1 MKKPLTPF
9 PTTGYFGAQYFCDRE
24 DETKRIFSNIQGG
37 QTTILTAPRRIGKTA
52 LIFHVLDKLPSGTK
66 GIYFDILPTENMSGF
81 LNEFASAIVRHVPE
95 KKGTGRKVWDF
106 IKSLR
111 PSVSFDLLTGS
122 PQVSFTLKDSE
133 INYQIEAIFSF
144 LEKQDEKYVIAIDEF
159 QQILEYPEKK
169 TDAWLR
175 THIQK
180 LKNVIFIFAGSQQ
193 HLLNEMF
200 TIPSRPF
207 YNSATLLKIEK
218 INSKK
223 YKAFILKQFTM
234 NGREIEDPVIDSI
247 LNWADC
253 HTYYVQLICN
263 RIFLTGVNKIEDKI
277 WKEEAERLLK
287 EQEPVFYNYRNMLTK
302 PQWDILKATALEG
315 VLYEPTGIEFVMKYS
330 LGNPS
335 SVLRSLEA
343 ITRMELIYYD
353 FNEDGKKYYAIND
366 LLFRRWMEGLNLSS
380 SF

>member
-1 MKKPLTPF
+1 M
-9 PTTGYFGAQYFCDRE
+9 
-24 DETKRIFSNIQGG
+24 RILSNIQGG

-81 LNEFASAIVRHVPE
+81 LNEFASAIIRHVPE

-111 PSVSFDLLTGS
+111 PSVSFDMLTGA

-159 QQILEYPEKK
+159 QQILEYPEKN

-218 INSKK
+218 INRIK

-234 NGREIEDPVIDSI
+234 NGRKIEDPVIDSI

-263 RIFLTGVNKIEDKI
+263 RIFLNGVNKIEDKI

-335 SVLRSLEA
+335 TVLRSLEA
-343 ITRMELIYYD
+343 LTRMELIYYD
-353 FNEDGKKYYAIND
+353 FNANGKKYHAIND
-366 LLFRRWMEGLNLSS
+366 LLFRRWMEGHNL
-380 SF
+380 

>member
-24 DETKRIFSNIQGG
+24 DETKRILSNIQGG

-81 LNEFASAIVRHVPE
+81 LNEFASAIIRHVPE
-95 KKGTGRKVWDF
+95 KKGAGRKVWDF

-111 PSVSFDLLTGS
+111 PSVSFDMLTGA

-133 INYQIEAIFSF
+133 INNQIEAIFSF

-159 QQILEYPEKK
+159 QQILEYPEKN

-234 NGREIEDPVIDSI
+234 YGREIEDQVVDSI

-343 ITRMELIYYD
+343 ITRMELIFYD

-366 LLFRRWMEGLNLSS
+366 LLFRRWMEGLNL
-380 SF
+380 

>member
-1 MKKPLTPF
+1 LKKPITPF

-24 DETKRIFSNIQGG
+24 LETKAILSKIRGG
-37 QTTILTAPRRIGKTA
+37 QSTILTAPRRIGKTA
-52 LIFHVLDKLPSGTK
+52 LTFHVLDKLPAGTK

-81 LNEFASAIVRHVPE
+81 LNEFASAIIRNVPE
-95 KKGTGRKVWDF
+95 KKGTGRKIWDF

-111 PSVSFDLLTGS
+111 PSVSFDMLTGS
-122 PQVSFTLKDSE
+122 PQVSFTLKDNE
-133 INYQIEAIFSF
+133 INYQIETIFSF

-159 QQILEYPEKK
+159 QQILKYPEKN

-175 THIQK
+175 TLIQK

-207 YNSATLLKIEK
+207 YNSASLLKIDK
-218 INSKK
+218 ISSEK
-223 YKAFILKQFTM
+223 YKAFIRRQFIL
-234 NGREIEDPVIDSI
+234 NDRQLEDSVIDNI
-247 LNWADC
+247 LNWANC

-263 RIFLTGVNKIEDKI
+263 RVFLTMVNNITDDT

-287 EQEPVFYNYRNMLTK
+287 EQEPVFFNYRNMLTR
-302 PQWDILKATALEG
+302 PQWDLLKATALEG
-315 VLYEPTGIEFVMKYS
+315 ELFEPTGMDFVLKYS

-335 SVLRSLEA
+335 TVLRSLEA
-343 ITRMELIYYD
+343 LYRMELVYYD
-353 FNEDGKKYYAIND
+353 FNPGGKKYHTIND
-366 LLFRRWMEGLNLSS
+366 LLFRRWMEEHNQ
-380 SF
+380 

>member
-1 MKKPLTPF
+1 MIMKKPLTPF
-9 PTTGYFGAQYFCDRE
+9 PTTGYYGAQYFCDRE
-24 DETKRIFSNIQGG
+24 EETKRLLSNIMGG
-37 QTTILTAPRRIGKTA
+37 QSTILTAPRRIGKTA
-52 LIFHVLDKLPSGTK
+52 LIFHVIDKLPSGTK

-81 LNEFASAIVRHVPE
+81 LNELASAIIRNVPE
-95 KKGTGRKVWDF
+95 KKGTGRKIWDF

-111 PSVSFDLLTGS
+111 PSVSFDMLTGS
-122 PQVSFTLKDSE
+122 PQVSFTLKDNE
-133 INYQIEAIFSF
+133 VNHQIEAIFSF

-159 QQILEYPEKK
+159 QQILRYPEKN

-175 THIQK
+175 TLIQK

-207 YNSATLLKIEK
+207 YNSASLLKIGK
-218 INSKK
+218 INGEK
-223 YKAFILKQFTM
+223 YKAFIRKQFIL
-234 NGREIEDPVIDSI
+234 NDRQLEDSI
-247 LNWADC
+247 IDNILDWADY

-263 RIFLTGVNKIEDKI
+263 RIFLTSVNKITDET
-277 WKEEAERLLK
+277 WREEAERLLK
-287 EQEPVFYNYRNMLTK
+287 EQEPVFFNYRSMLTK

-315 VLYEPTGIEFVMKYS
+315 VLYEPTGIDFVLKYS

-335 SVLRSLEA
+335 TVLRSLEA

-353 FNEDGKKYYAIND
+353 FNLNGKKFYAIND
-366 LLFRRWMEGLNLSS
+366 LLFRRWIGG
-380 SF
+380 

>member
-24 DETKRIFSNIQGG
+24 EETKRILSNINGG
-37 QTTILTAPRRIGKTA
+37 QSTILTAPRRIGKTA
-52 LIFHVLDKLPSGTK
+52 LIYHVIDKIPSGTK

-81 LNEFASAIVRHVPE
+81 LNELTSAIIRNVPE
-95 KKGTGRKVWDF
+95 RKGTGRKIWDF

-111 PSVSFDLLTGS
+111 PEVSFDVLTGA
-122 PQVSFTLKDSE
+122 PQVSFTLKDKE
-133 INYQIEAIFSF
+133 INLQIETIFAF

-159 QQILEYPEKK
+159 QQILKYPEKN

-175 THIQK
+175 TLIQK

-207 YNSATLLKIEK
+207 YNSASLLKITR
-218 INSKK
+218 IDRKK
-223 YKAFILKQFTM
+223 YKTFIRKQFSL
-234 NGREIEDPVIDSI
+234 NGRTIEDLTIDNI
-247 LNWADC
+247 LDWADC

-263 RIFLTGVNKIEDKI
+263 RIFLTGVNKIEEI
-277 WKEEAERLLK
+277 TWKEEAVRLLK
-287 EQEPVFYNYRNMLTK
+287 EQEPVFFNYRNMLTQ
-302 PQWDILKATALEG
+302 PQWDLLKAAALEG
-315 VLYEPTGIEFVMKYS
+315 ELYKPTGMDFILKYS

-335 SVLRSLEA
+335 TVLRSLDA
-343 ITRMELIYYD
+343 LYRMELIYHD
-353 FNEDGKKYYAIND
+353 FNQDGEKYQAIND
-366 LLFRRWMEGLNLSS
+366 LLFRRWVEGLNM
-380 SF
+380 

>member
-9 PTTGYFGAQYFCDRE
+9 PTTGYFGAQYFCDR
-24 DETKRIFSNIQGG
+24 DNETKRMLSNILGG
-37 QTTILTAPRRIGKTA
+37 QSTILTAPRRIGKTA
-52 LIFHVLDKLPSGTK
+52 LISHVLEKLSSGTK
-66 GIYFDILPTENMSGF
+66 GIYLDILPTENMSGF
-81 LNEFASAIVRHVPE
+81 LNEFASAIIRNVPE
-95 KKGTGRKVWDF
+95 KKGTGRKIWDF

-111 PSVSFDLLTGS
+111 PSVSFDMLTGS

-159 QQILEYPEKK
+159 QQILKYPEKN

-175 THIQK
+175 TLIQK
-180 LKNVIFIFAGSQQ
+180 LKNVTFIFAGSQQ

-207 YNSATLLKIEK
+207 YNSASLLKIDK
-218 INSKK
+218 INHEK
-223 YKAFILKQFTM
+223 YKAYISKQFTL
-234 NGREIEDPVIDSI
+234 NGRYLEDSIIDSI

-263 RIFLTGVNKIEDKI
+263 RLFLTRVNKIVEGT
-277 WKEEAERLLK
+277 WKEEAEKLLK
-287 EQEPVFYNYRNMLTK
+287 EQEPVFFNYRNMLTR
-302 PQWDILKATALEG
+302 PQWDILKAGALEG
-315 VLYEPTGIEFVMKYS
+315 VLYEPTGIDFVMKYS

-335 SVLRSLEA
+335 TVLRSLDA
-343 ITRMELIYYD
+343 LTRMELIYYD
-353 FNEDGKKYYAIND
+353 FAPNGKKYYAIND
-366 LLFRRWMEGLNLSS
+366 LLFRRWMKGLNL
-380 SF
+380 

>member
-1 MKKPLTPF
+1 
-9 PTTGYFGAQYFCDRE
+9 
-24 DETKRIFSNIQGG
+24 
-37 QTTILTAPRRIGKTA
+37 
-52 LIFHVLDKLPSGTK
+52 
-66 GIYFDILPTENMSGF
+66 
-81 LNEFASAIVRHVPE
+81 
-95 KKGTGRKVWDF
+95 
-106 IKSLR
+106 
-111 PSVSFDLLTGS
+111 
-122 PQVSFTLKDSE
+122 
-133 INYQIEAIFSF
+133 
-144 LEKQDEKYVIAIDEF
+144 
-159 QQILEYPEKK
+159 
-169 TDAWLR
+169 
-175 THIQK
+175 
-180 LKNVIFIFAGSQQ
+180 
-193 HLLNEMF
+193 
-200 TIPSRPF
+200 
-207 YNSATLLKIEK
+207 
-218 INSKK
+218 
-223 YKAFILKQFTM
+223 M